1 MENNQLAIDIIKKFE
16 GFRSTPYLCPAGKYT
31 IGYGF
36 TDDVE
41 PNSYMTEIEAEKKLN
56 IILNILRS
64 LILDLIKIEINNNQL
79 NALLSFV
86 FNLGIGTFKKS
97 SVLTKINKK
106 DFNGAARTMLLY
118 NRANGE
124 VLLGLSR
131 RRNAEKE
138 LFLKPIKGK

>member
-56 IILNILRS
+56 IILNTLRS

-106 DFNGAARTMLLY
+106 DFKGAARTMLLY